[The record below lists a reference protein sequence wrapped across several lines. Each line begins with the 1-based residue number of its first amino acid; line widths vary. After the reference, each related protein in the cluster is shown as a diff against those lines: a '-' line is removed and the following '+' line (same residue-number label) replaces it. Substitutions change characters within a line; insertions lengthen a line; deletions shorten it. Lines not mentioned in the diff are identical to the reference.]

1 MNLVAGCLA
10 PLLYCLL
17 ALLPI
22 LLKWAGAPRFAAWSW
37 WQATALLWG
46 AGGLLALLLLVSW
59 LLDLLAA
66 ARRSRGR

>member
-10 PLLYCLL
+10 PLLYFLL

-22 LLKWAGAPRFAAWSW
+22 LLKWAAAPRFLAWSW

-46 AGGLLALLLLVSW
+46 AAGLLALLALGCW
-59 LLDLLAA
+59 LLDLLAGRR
-66 ARRSRGR
+66 ARSL